1 MSGYKKQKYKSVNI
15 FNFFKYEQKIIIK
28 KTNIIQV
35 VIIMFFFAILY
46 CIKNETQKHLMEIVK
61 LCKIARRQQQ

>member
-1 MSGYKKQKYKSVNI
+1 MKKIYNSGCN
-15 FNFFKYEQKIIIK
+15 N
-28 KTNIIQV
+28 
-35 VIIMFFFAILY
+35 FFAILY